1 MEPVQWKLDFN
12 QDWLTSLNVSILIF
26 LGPPNLPLVG
36 SYPFFYKKNS
46 LSFSVRNLVKNYGP
60 VSGFFIGS
68 QKVVVIADFEIMKSK
83 LALNQVLAT
92 NKS

>member
-1 MEPVQWKLDFN
+1 M
-12 QDWLTSLNVSILIF
+12 NVSTIIL

-83 LALNQVLAT
+83 LALNQVFSYKGKLRARERE
-92 NKS
+92 KKKQWVHVLE

>member
-1 MEPVQWKLDFN
+1 M
-12 QDWLTSLNVSILIF
+12 NVSTIIL
-26 LGPPNLPLVG
+26 LGPPYLPLVG